1 MTIPKLNTI
10 SYKLFE
16 GKWFIEQFRY
26 KFIRKIVARPVAFIT
41 RLKVESMMDKWSLE
55 QILYN
60 FAEFSHV
67 TGLTDGK
74 IKTLFRMFNADPDE
88 VCMKFTV
95 LTDCRDVVDGIDMT
109 IWTEDKMA
117 KINLKL
123 SVVAGSLNTNIV
135 WAYKN
140 EDGIFVNY
148 NRRNSIIEARDYIKD
163 LLIDHISKI
172 VGFVLKL

>member
-1 MTIPKLNTI
+1 MIPKINTI
-10 SYKLFE
+10 SYKVFE
-16 GKWFIEQFRY
+16 GKWLIDQFKY
-26 KFIRKIVARPVAFIT
+26 KFIRKLVTPLVAFIT
-41 RLKVESMMDKWSLE
+41 RIKIESMMDKWSLE
-55 QILYN
+55 QLLYN
-60 FAEFSHV
+60 FAEFVHV
-67 TGLTDGK
+67 IGLTDAK
-74 IKTLFRMFNADPDE
+74 IRTLFKMFNADPDE

-109 IWTEDKMA
+109 IWTEDKLA

-148 NRRNSIIEARDYIKD
+148 SRRTSIIEAREYIKD
-163 LLIDHISKI
+163 MLIDYISKI
-172 VGFVLKL
+172 VGFVLKM

>member
-1 MTIPKLNTI
+1 MIPKINTI
-10 SYKLFE
+10 SYKVFE
-16 GKWFIEQFRY
+16 GKWLIDRFKY
-26 KFIRKIVARPVAFIT
+26 KFIRKLVTPPISFIT
-41 RLKVESMMDKWSLE
+41 RIKIESMMDKWSLE

-60 FAEFSHV
+60 FAEFVHV
-67 TGLTDGK
+67 IGLTDTK
-74 IKTLFRMFNADPDE
+74 IRNLFKMFNADPDE
-88 VCMKFTV
+88 ICMKFTV

-109 IWTEDKMA
+109 IWTEDKLA

-148 NRRNSIIEARDYIKD
+148 NRITSIIEARDYIKD
-163 LLIDHISKI
+163 MLIDYISKI

>member
-1 MTIPKLNTI
+1 
-10 SYKLFE
+10 
-16 GKWFIEQFRY
+16 
-26 KFIRKIVARPVAFIT
+26 
-41 RLKVESMMDKWSLE
+41 
-55 QILYN
+55 
-60 FAEFSHV
+60 
-67 TGLTDGK
+67 
-74 IKTLFRMFNADPDE
+74 
-88 VCMKFTV
+88 MKFTV

-163 LLIDHISKI
+163 LLIDYISKI